1 MSRFAAEAE
10 EAARRSPTG
19 SLALCESEASA
30 IVLSV
35 RKRSDSNSKASSLER
50 KSTLALPKSRILF
63 NMTTSLSF
71 SKIYSFS
78 NIQLLEK
85 LFLCS
90 FSILAPPLKG
100 ILQFRNVRL
109 FYLKTTKPSSY
120 NKVSRDGLEVFALG
134 QRN

>member
-1 MSRFAAEAE
+1 MSRFAAEEAE

-30 IVLSV
+30 T
-35 RKRSDSNSKASSLER
+35 NKASSLER

-63 NMTTSLSF
+63 NMTISLSF

-90 FSILAPPLKG
+90 FSILAPPLKE
-100 ILQFRNVRL
+100 
-109 FYLKTTKPSSY
+109 SY
-120 NKVSRDGLEVFALG
+120 NLEMLG
-134 QRN
+134 SSI